1 MVEVILKYEHR
12 FGRDFLSVHQM
23 LEVRNWHEMP
33 DRLAAFKLY
42 TDQEI
47 TNHLSFLLEVA
58 CRIGR

>member
-1 MVEVILKYEHR
+1 
-12 FGRDFLSVHQM
+12 
-23 LEVRNWHEMP
+23 MP

-47 TNHLSFLLEVA
+47 TNHLSSLLEVA